1 MILPESKTVLVE
13 HSNKKV
19 YDLGDKIAK
28 VFNANKPASD
38 VFNEALNLARI
49 SESGIRTPKPLEVSE
64 VEGTGWALLT
74 KKVSGV
80 TLADKMAAEPSKF
93 YEYLE
98 QFVDLQVDDPRQPLP
113 AAQPPARQVRPHDQR
128 PSPHQR
134 HHALQPHGASRWHEE
149 GVPDLPWRLQSQQRY
164 RR

>member
-49 SESGIRTPKPLEVSE
+49 SESGIRTPKPLEMCIRDSGL
-64 VEGTGWALLT
+64 EGNPDGATECGGDARSIDGL
-74 KKVSGV
+74 SGI
-80 TLADKMAAEPSKF
+80 A
-93 YEYLE
+93 
-98 QFVDLQVDDPRQPLP
+98 
-113 AAQPPARQVRPHDQR
+113 
-128 PSPHQR
+128 
-134 HHALQPHGASRWHEE
+134 
-149 GVPDLPWRLQSQQRY
+149 
-164 RR
+164 